1 MDSINKNS
9 LLEKRLIVAFHL
21 SHSINLISATSKS
34 FSPVHTIKSVGL
46 QDLYLHSFD
55 MFLKTV
61 SLNMDSESRILL
73 QIAIRMLLHRLIV
86 CLDEEE
92 MVPLLP
98 NAIQTLFLSSN
109 EITAKSLQELVPLFS
124 QIVPKYKHSWLFQRD
139 ILPFIGQIFSPLIL
153 LFFNLYTSAGSE
165 SEKFS
170 LQKSYYVFMNIIFTS
185 NLIPSFFDLGKCSRL
200 FVLFEFPVTI
210 CTCFLQKRNWLKKY
224 SVHWW
229 KARSI
234 TPTVKFS
241 EYATRLWPNWS
252 KSMVWLP
259 RLTSV
264 KLIFIFSVFSFSQ
277 RQRSESSGEAKSPEQ
292 LTFRT
297 IHLQVSG
304 SGMLC
309 GPVKEYWRLY
319 HQWSFYLPSEAQLS
333 PWRRT
338 VYLFASTTFTQT
350 LSFTVKHRW
359 TARSLSILR
368 FENCKLKESAQT
380 SNSAIQCHL
389 GVKTVSPDYC
399 MSVHCDC
406 LRRVLFNRWIIFYF
420 TLYTL

>member
-1 MDSINKNS
+1 MDSINKSS

-139 ILPFIGQIFSPLIL
+139 ILPFIGQIFSPLVL

-165 SEKFS
+165 SEKFN

-185 NLIPSFFDLGKCSRL
+185 NLIPSFFDLGKCSCL

-210 CTCFLQKRNWLKKY
+210 CTCFLQKRN
-224 SVHWW
+224 
-229 KARSI
+229 
-234 TPTVKFS
+234 
-241 EYATRLWPNWS
+241 
-252 KSMVWLP
+252 
-259 RLTSV
+259 
-264 KLIFIFSVFSFSQ
+264 
-277 RQRSESSGEAKSPEQ
+277 
-292 LTFRT
+292 
-297 IHLQVSG
+297 
-304 SGMLC
+304 
-309 GPVKEYWRLY
+309 
-319 HQWSFYLPSEAQLS
+319 
-333 PWRRT
+333 
-338 VYLFASTTFTQT
+338 
-350 LSFTVKHRW
+350 
-359 TARSLSILR
+359 
-368 FENCKLKESAQT
+368 
-380 SNSAIQCHL
+380 
-389 GVKTVSPDYC
+389 
-399 MSVHCDC
+399 
-406 LRRVLFNRWIIFYF
+406 
-420 TLYTL
+420 

>member
-165 SEKFS
+165 SEKLS

-210 CTCFLQKRNWLKKY
+210 CTCFLQKRN
-224 SVHWW
+224 
-229 KARSI
+229 
-234 TPTVKFS
+234 
-241 EYATRLWPNWS
+241 
-252 KSMVWLP
+252 
-259 RLTSV
+259 
-264 KLIFIFSVFSFSQ
+264 
-277 RQRSESSGEAKSPEQ
+277 
-292 LTFRT
+292 
-297 IHLQVSG
+297 
-304 SGMLC
+304 
-309 GPVKEYWRLY
+309 
-319 HQWSFYLPSEAQLS
+319 
-333 PWRRT
+333 
-338 VYLFASTTFTQT
+338 
-350 LSFTVKHRW
+350 
-359 TARSLSILR
+359 
-368 FENCKLKESAQT
+368 
-380 SNSAIQCHL
+380 
-389 GVKTVSPDYC
+389 
-399 MSVHCDC
+399 
-406 LRRVLFNRWIIFYF
+406 
-420 TLYTL
+420 

>member
-1 MDSINKNS
+1 MDSINKSS

-139 ILPFIGQIFSPLIL
+139 ILPFIGQIFSPLVL

-165 SEKFS
+165 SEKFN

-185 NLIPSFFDLGKCSRL
+185 NLIPSFFDLGKCSCL

-224 SVHWW
+224 SVHWL

-259 RLTSV
+259 HLTSV
-264 KLIFIFSVFSFSQ
+264 NLMLIFAYFLFFLLKATIWIRRRSKIAWATHFLYNSFTSLWFWHALWA
-277 RQRSESSGEAKSPEQ
+277 RQRT
-292 LTFRT
+292 LTTRP
-297 IHLQVSG
+297 
-304 SGMLC
+304 
-309 GPVKEYWRLY
+309 PVKLLLAFGSSTLSLATNCVSFCEYNFYPNTFL
-319 HQWSFYLPSEAQLS
+319 HCQTPMNSSLSFYS
-333 PWRRT
+333 PIWKLQR
-338 VYLFASTTFTQT
+338 
-350 LSFTVKHRW
+350 KH
-359 TARSLSILR
+359 SNKQFGNSVPLR
-368 FENCKLKESAQT
+368 CQ
-380 SNSAIQCHL
+380 
-389 GVKTVSPDYC
+389 TVSSAYYK
-399 MSVHCDC
+399 
-406 LRRVLFNRWIIFYF
+406 L
-420 TLYTL
+420 